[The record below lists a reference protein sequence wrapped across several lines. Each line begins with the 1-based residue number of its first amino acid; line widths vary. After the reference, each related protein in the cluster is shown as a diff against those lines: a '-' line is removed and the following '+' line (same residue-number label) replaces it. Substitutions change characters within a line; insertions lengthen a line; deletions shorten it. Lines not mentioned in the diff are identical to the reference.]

1 MTAVN
6 AHQKLAHA
14 TPMFDSLTG
23 AKQRDKC
30 IEVSQEPIGRRSN
43 SNVATYLGVWD
54 RIRKQFAATA
64 QAKKA
69 GFSAGFLL
77 GTSPLMLQ
85 VPANNARVPVKT
97 TCGLAG
103 LLFPTRATN
112 VTGNTIWMIF

>member
-1 MTAVN
+1 
-6 AHQKLAHA
+6 
-14 TPMFDSLTG
+14 MFDSLTG

-69 GFSAGFLL
+69 GFSAGHFSFNAAGACQQCQGAGQNYLWL
-77 GTSPLMLQ
+77 GGSFVSYPCDQCNGQHYLDDILDIQ
-85 VPANNARVPVKT
+85 FK
-97 TCGLAG
+97 L
-103 LLFPTRATN
+103 
-112 VTGNTIWMIF
+112 I